1 MPGKTLEQAAR
12 DLPGPAG
19 GGSGD
24 AEQPLTVVG
33 DLGPEE
39 EGAAPGLLKRIL
51 SAQTGPGE
59 ISEYQD
65 HPMCYDKSEGLAQII
80 RGLTGIVR
88 VDLRLAVIDILVG
101 AVRWLR
107 RAPASPRGP
116 AGG

>member
-1 MPGKTLEQAAR
+1 M
-12 DLPGPAG
+12 G

-24 AEQPLTVVG
+24 AERPLTVAE

-39 EGAAPGLLKRIL
+39 ESAAPGLLERIL

-59 ISEYQD
+59 VSQYQD
-65 HPMCYDKSEGLAQII
+65 HPMNYDRSEGLAQII

-107 RAPASPRGP
+107 RAPAPAGGP